1 MHDLDIRLERL
12 AAEATRDAVPPEP
25 EAIARRGRGRR
36 RRQLAEREAV
46 RARLE
51 RIDGVAKVTHE
62 SPEQAYRRL
71 PEKLRRDGR
80 DLGKMTPRYTPES
93 LLGAFHITLQKPART
108 EAFHRA
114 LCGSRQT
121 GACGGLVVLEHAAG
135 RGQPTGA
142 GSVRVRP

>member
-1 MHDLDIRLERL
+1 M
-12 AAEATRDAVPPEP
+12 TY
-25 EAIARRGRGRR
+25 
-36 RRQLAEREAV
+36 
-46 RARLE
+46 
-51 RIDGVAKVTHE
+51 E

-93 LLGAFHITLQKPART
+93 LLGAFHVTLEKPART

-121 GACGGLVVLEHAAG
+121 GACCGLVVLEHAAG